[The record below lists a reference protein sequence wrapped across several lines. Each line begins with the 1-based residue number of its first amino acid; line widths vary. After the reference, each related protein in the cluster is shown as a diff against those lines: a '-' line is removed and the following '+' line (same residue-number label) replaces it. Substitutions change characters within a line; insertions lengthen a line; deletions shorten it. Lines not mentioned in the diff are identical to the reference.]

1 MRLAGGV
8 RLAKTYKKEAGRSVG
23 PEAAFQLFSGDFV
36 ANPSASAP
44 DESKGSRLEGTHDP
58 WTCAYTYGL
67 THIRPWVNFLFV

>member
-1 MRLAGGV
+1 MLDLPRPTRKKLAGLLGQ
-8 RLAKTYKKEAGRSVG
+8 RL
-23 PEAAFQLFSGDFV
+23 PFQLFSGDFV